1 LKTPIVVDST
11 CLIGLERIGVLHL
24 LPSLFNPV
32 YVPPAVAGEF
42 GIVLPWFSV
51 VAPSDRALLDALG
64 MLVDAGET
72 EAIALARELGVKVVL
87 DDRRARGVAGK
98 MGLPILGTIGLLV
111 QAKRA
116 GLVPAIRPLL
126 GDLESLGFHMSEGLK
141 EEALRLVGE

>member
-1 LKTPIVVDST
+1 MVDST
-11 CLIGLERIGVLHL
+11 CLIGLERIGSLDL
-24 LPSLFNPV
+24 IPSLFDPV

-42 GIVLPWFSV
+42 GVVLSWFSV
-51 VAPSDRALLDALG
+51 VAPSDRALLDALS

-72 EAIALARELGVKVVL
+72 EAIALASELGLRVVL
-87 DDRRARGVAGK
+87 DDRRARNVAGK

-116 GLVPAIRPLL
+116 GLVSAISPLL
-126 GDLESLGFHMSEGLK
+126 EHLESLGFHMSEGLK